1 MDACKISFS
10 MSYTPYPKCLLKIHT
25 FLVHSLWHDLIIPVK
40 NVFGEIHKFLV
51 NSICH
56 YVLIFFD
63 LFIWIWPDYTSNVN
77 TRETC
82 YIFWEKLI
90 NCNKLELRNTL
101 LWISVQLWYVQPLL
115 QGNENWPKTICLLI
129 TSSILRPINK
139 LEANSRLIY
148 FCGLCY
154 FGKRKTSLY
163 SLYSKHIL
171 P

>member
-1 MDACKISFS
+1 MI
-10 MSYTPYPKCLLKIHT
+10 CL
-25 FLVHSLWHDLIIPVK
+25 FE
-40 NVFGEIHKFLV
+40 FGLTIRH
-51 NSICH
+51 
-56 YVLIFFD
+56 
-63 LFIWIWPDYTSNVN
+63 
-77 TRETC
+77 TREKC
-82 YIFWEKLI
+82 YIFWENLI
-90 NCNKLELRNTL
+90 NCNKLELRNIL

-163 SLYSKHIL
+163 SLYSKTYSAITSDAHFLIIVILSHIFGIVGKQEVSMY
-171 P
+171 

>member
-1 MDACKISFS
+1 MPLCFNLFLICLFEFGLTLRHIKIGN
-10 MSYTPYPKCLLKIHT
+10 I
-25 FLVHSLWHDLIIPVK
+25 
-40 NVFGEIHKFLV
+40 
-51 NSICH
+51 
-56 YVLIFFD
+56 
-63 LFIWIWPDYTSNVN
+63 N

-82 YIFWEKLI
+82 YIFWENLI

-171 P
+171 PYPVTLIFL

>member
-1 MDACKISFS
+1 LFYSPCQ
-10 MSYTPYPKCLLKIHT
+10 KCLWRNSQI
-25 FLVHSLWHDLIIPVK
+25 
-40 NVFGEIHKFLV
+40 LV
-51 NSICH
+51 NVYGIRLWFLWIS
-56 YVLIFFD
+56 
-63 LFIWIWPDYTSNVN
+63 LFELRHCPYSNIKIWHVN

-82 YIFWEKLI
+82 YVFWQNLM
-90 NCNKLELRNTL
+90 NCNKLELRNAL
-101 LWISVQLWYVQPLL
+101 LWISVQLWYVHPLL

-139 LEANSRLIY
+139 LEAYSRLIY

-171 P
+171 S